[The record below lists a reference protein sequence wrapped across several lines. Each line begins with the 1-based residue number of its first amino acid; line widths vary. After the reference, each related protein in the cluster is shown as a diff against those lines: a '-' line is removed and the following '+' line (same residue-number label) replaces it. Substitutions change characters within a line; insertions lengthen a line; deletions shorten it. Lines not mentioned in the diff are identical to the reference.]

1 VLIALADDLSS
12 VPSTYNRRLMT
23 ACNFSSKESNTHRY
37 MHIHDAYETT
47 KVHTHTHK
55 QKKKERKK
63 EEKRALK
70 ILCE

>member
-1 VLIALADDLSS
+1 
-12 VPSTYNRRLMT
+12 MT